1 MSAMKKAA
9 STYRGEYGY
18 RQGYGFERP
27 LPDYL
32 AELVE
37 AVDAGLR
44 QDDTFSAVAEID
56 LGHSLPKH
64 RLTLDIAG
72 MTLSTRVGDDEEETR
87 RPASMFSSLGGIR
100 DILAGLVA
108 AGGLPAEVTPNQ
120 VHIELQ

>member
-9 STYRGEYGY
+9 SSYRGEYGY

-72 MTLSTRVGDDEEETR
+72 MTLSTRVGNDEEETR